1 MYFKI
6 KLKSFNKNSLI
17 DSVKI
22 FSFFLQKLNLGYVI
36 QKRLKTNNKKFTI
49 LRSPHVNS
57 KSGEHFKRSL
67 HKVNIAVVSLNSKV
81 LNFFLKKLENL
92 LSSDVSIT
100 VKKLKSSNKSSIY
113 FNKVLNPDK
122 CVLQSPEIFSYVK
135 VWDVFGENIFLA
147 KSSNSS
153 VGRAKD

>member
-1 MYFKI
+1 M
-6 KLKSFNKNSLI
+6 SHSVS
-17 DSVKI
+17 DSV
-22 FSFFLQKLNLGYVI
+22 SV
-36 QKRLKTNNKKFTI
+36 
-49 LRSPHVNS
+49 
-57 KSGEHFKRSL
+57 
-67 HKVNIAVVSLNSKV
+67 A
-81 LNFFLKKLENL
+81 FLKKLENL

-100 VKKLKSSNKSSIY
+100 VKKVKSSNKSSIY